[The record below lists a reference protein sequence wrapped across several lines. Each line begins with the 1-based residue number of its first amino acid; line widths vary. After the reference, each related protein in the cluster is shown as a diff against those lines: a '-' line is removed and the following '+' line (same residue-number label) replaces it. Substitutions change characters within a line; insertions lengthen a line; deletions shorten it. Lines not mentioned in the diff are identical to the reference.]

1 MLSEFKQFLFRGNII
16 DLAVAVVIGTAFVAL
31 VNAFV
36 ADILTPIIAAIGG
49 NPDFSSLSFHINGSV
64 FLYGSFLNALIAFVS
79 IAAAVFFFVV
89 KPVSIANARRAPT
102 EGEPVER
109 ECPECL
115 SVIPAAARR
124 CSHCTSEVT
133 PATA

>member
-1 MLSEFKQFLFRGNII
+1 VLAEFKQFLFRGNII

-89 KPVSIANARRAPT
+89 KPVSIANARRAPAK
-102 EGEPVER
+102 GEPVER

>member
-16 DLAVAVVIGTAFVAL
+16 DLAVAVVIGTAFVTL

-36 ADILTPIIAAIGG
+36 TDILTPIIAAIGG
-49 NPDFSSLSFHINGSV
+49 NPDFSSLNFHINDSV
-64 FLYGSFLNALIAFVS
+64 FLYGDFLNALIAFLS

-89 KPVSIANARRAPT
+89 KPVSVATARRATPA
-102 EGEPVER
+102 GAPVER

-115 SVIPAAARR
+115 SVIPSAARR